1 MSIYEKCPTL
11 QLSDSDV
18 RALAHS
24 LETLPARG
32 SQGERGRGASGTEAS
47 DTQASDT
54 QASDTQASDTQA
66 SDTQASDTQASDGG
80 LHSRSLVIDGH
91 ALDVSDDIVQSVVD
105 MLTRLAEGKGVLVGS
120 VDELMTTGQT
130 AEFLG
135 ISRTYVIQLIDK
147 GLLTAEYRGTHRRI
161 TMGSAI
167 AHAKRT
173 QQLQNRSR

>member
-1 MSIYEKCPTL
+1 MSIYEKRPTL

-18 RALAHS
+18 RALAKS
-24 LETLPARG
+24 LETLPA
-32 SQGERGRGASGTEAS
+32 
-47 DTQASDT
+47 DVDN
-54 QASDTQASDTQA
+54 
-66 SDTQASDTQASDGG
+66 
-80 LHSRSLVIDGH
+80 SLVINGH
-91 ALDVSDDIVQSVVD
+91 ELDVSEDIVQSVID

-147 GLLTAEYRGTHRRI
+147 GLLEAEYRGTHRRI

-173 QQLQNRSR
+173 QQLQKKS

>member
-1 MSIYEKCPTL
+1 MSIYEKRPTL
-11 QLSDSDV
+11 QLSESDV

-24 LETLPARG
+24 LESLAR
-32 SQGERGRGASGTEAS
+32 SEAS
-47 DTQASDT
+47 PLTDPAI
-54 QASDTQASDTQA
+54 
-66 SDTQASDTQASDGG
+66 
-80 LHSRSLVIDGH
+80 RSLVIDGH
-91 ALDVSDDIVQSVVD
+91 VLDVSGDIVQSVVD

-147 GLLTAEYRGTHRRI
+147 GLLEAEYRGTHRRI

-173 QQLQNRSR
+173 QQVQKKS

>member
-1 MSIYEKCPTL
+1 MSIYEKRPTL
-11 QLSDSDV
+11 KLSDSDV

-24 LETLPARG
+24 LESLARQEELNVSSTLANEPRV
-32 SQGERGRGASGTEAS
+32 
-47 DTQASDT
+47 
-54 QASDTQASDTQA
+54 
-66 SDTQASDTQASDGG
+66 
-80 LHSRSLVIDGH
+80 RSLVIDGH
-91 ALDVSDDIVQSVVD
+91 VLDVSGDIVQSVVD
-105 MLTRLAEGKGVLVGS
+105 MLGRLAEGKGVVVGS

-147 GLLTAEYRGTHRRI
+147 GLLEAEYRGTHRRI

-173 QQLQNRSR
+173 QQLQKRS

>member
-1 MSIYEKCPTL
+1 MSIYEKRPTL

-24 LETLPARG
+24 LETLPNPSVHGARE
-32 SQGERGRGASGTEAS
+32 SVDAA
-47 DTQASDT
+47 
-54 QASDTQASDTQA
+54 
-66 SDTQASDTQASDGG
+66 
-80 LHSRSLVIDGH
+80 RSLIIDGH
-91 ALDVSDDIVQSVVD
+91 ALDVSDEIIQSVVD
-105 MLTRLAEGKGVLVGS
+105 MLTRLAEGKGILVGS

-130 AEFLG
+130 ADFLG

-147 GLLTAEYRGTHRRI
+147 GLLEAEYRGTHRRI

-173 QQLQNRSR
+173 QQLQQKR

>member
-1 MSIYEKCPTL
+1 MSIYEKRPTL

-24 LETLPARG
+24 LQIVQGSARNVTP
-32 SQGERGRGASGTEAS
+32 GASS
-47 DTQASDT
+47 PK
-54 QASDTQASDTQA
+54 
-66 SDTQASDTQASDGG
+66 
-80 LHSRSLVIDGH
+80 RSLVIDGH
-91 ALDVSDDIVQSVVD
+91 ALDVSSEIVQSVVD

-135 ISRTYVIQLIDK
+135 ISRTYVIQLVDK
-147 GLLTAEYRGTHRRI
+147 GLLEAEYRGTHRRI
-161 TMGSAI
+161 TMGSAV

-173 QQLQNRSR
+173 QQLQNRS

>member
-1 MSIYEKCPTL
+1 MSIYEKRPTL

-24 LETLPARG
+24 LETLPSSATKIT
-32 SQGERGRGASGTEAS
+32 A
-47 DTQASDT
+47 DTPA
-54 QASDTQASDTQA
+54 
-66 SDTQASDTQASDGG
+66 
-80 LHSRSLVIDGH
+80 LRRSLVIDGH
-91 ALDVSDDIVQSVVD
+91 VLDVSDDIVQSVID
-105 MLTRLAEGKGVLVGS
+105 MLTTLAEGKGVLVGS

-130 AEFLG
+130 ADFLG

-167 AHAKRT
+167 AHAQRT
-173 QQLQNRSR
+173 QPRPQKS

>member
-1 MSIYEKCPTL
+1 MSIYEKRPTL

-24 LETLPARG
+24 LETLP
-32 SQGERGRGASGTEAS
+32 SQSAT
-47 DTQASDT
+47 
-54 QASDTQASDTQA
+54 
-66 SDTQASDTQASDGG
+66 DGG
-80 LHSRSLVIDGH
+80 SASSSVPERSLVIDGH
-91 ALDVSDDIVQSVVD
+91 PLDVSPQIVQSVVD
-105 MLTRLAEGKGVLVGS
+105 MLTRLAEGKGVVVGS

-167 AHAKRT
+167 EHAKRT
-173 QQLQNRSR
+173 EQLQNRPR

>member
-1 MSIYEKCPTL
+1 MSIYEKRATL
-11 QLSDSDV
+11 QLSDSDR

-24 LETLPARG
+24 LETLPG
-32 SQGERGRGASGTEAS
+32 
-47 DTQASDT
+47 DVD
-54 QASDTQASDTQA
+54 
-66 SDTQASDTQASDGG
+66 
-80 LHSRSLVIDGH
+80 HSLVINGH
-91 ALDVSDDIVQSVVD
+91 ELDISENIVQSVID

-147 GLLTAEYRGTHRRI
+147 GLLEAEYRGTHRRI

-173 QQLQNRSR
+173 QQL

>member
-1 MSIYEKCPTL
+1 MSIYEKRPTL

-18 RALAHS
+18 RARAKS
-24 LETLPARG
+24 LETLPA
-32 SQGERGRGASGTEAS
+32 
-47 DTQASDT
+47 DVDN
-54 QASDTQASDTQA
+54 
-66 SDTQASDTQASDGG
+66 
-80 LHSRSLVIDGH
+80 SLVINGH
-91 ALDVSDDIVQSVVD
+91 ELDVSENIVQSVID

-147 GLLTAEYRGTHRRI
+147 GLLEAEYRGTHRRI

-173 QQLQNRSR
+173 QQLQKKS

>member
-1 MSIYEKCPTL
+1 MSIYEKRPTL

-24 LETLPARG
+24 LETLPSTSTPDKGLAAG
-32 SQGERGRGASGTEAS
+32 SSTPPE
-47 DTQASDT
+47 
-54 QASDTQASDTQA
+54 
-66 SDTQASDTQASDGG
+66 
-80 LHSRSLVIDGH
+80 RSLVIDGH
-91 ALDVSDDIVQSVVD
+91 PLDVSPQIVQSVVD

-167 AHAKRT
+167 EHAKRT
-173 QQLQNRSR
+173 KQLQNRAR

>member
-1 MSIYEKCPTL
+1 MSIYEKQPTL

-32 SQGERGRGASGTEAS
+32 SQELPGGRTP
-47 DTQASDT
+47 
-54 QASDTQASDTQA
+54 
-66 SDTQASDTQASDGG
+66 DGG
-80 LHSRSLVIDGH
+80 AIFDAPHSRSLVIDGH
-91 ALDVSDDIVQSVVD
+91 ALDVSDNIVQSVVD

-147 GLLTAEYRGTHRRI
+147 GLLEAEYRGTHRRI

-173 QQLQNRSR
+173 QQLQNKTR

>member
-1 MSIYEKCPTL
+1 MSIYEKRPTL

-18 RALAHS
+18 RALAKS
-24 LETLPARG
+24 LETLPA
-32 SQGERGRGASGTEAS
+32 
-47 DTQASDT
+47 DVDY
-54 QASDTQASDTQA
+54 
-66 SDTQASDTQASDGG
+66 
-80 LHSRSLVIDGH
+80 SLVINGH
-91 ALDVSDDIVQSVVD
+91 ELDVSENIVQSVID

-147 GLLTAEYRGTHRRI
+147 GLLEAEYRGTHRRI

-173 QQLQNRSR
+173 QQLQKKS

>member
-1 MSIYEKCPTL
+1 MSIYEKQPTL

-32 SQGERGRGASGTEAS
+32 CQVLPGGGTPNGGATGDAP
-47 DTQASDT
+47 
-54 QASDTQASDTQA
+54 
-66 SDTQASDTQASDGG
+66 
-80 LHSRSLVIDGH
+80 HSRSLVIDGH

-147 GLLTAEYRGTHRRI
+147 GLLEAEYRGTHRRI

-167 AHAKRT
+167 AHAKRN
-173 QQLQNRSR
+173 QQLQNKIR

>member
-1 MSIYEKCPTL
+1 MSIYEKRPTL

-24 LETLPARG
+24 LETLPTKGAAD
-32 SQGERGRGASGTEAS
+32 QGEDVPA
-47 DTQASDT
+47 
-54 QASDTQASDTQA
+54 
-66 SDTQASDTQASDGG
+66 
-80 LHSRSLVIDGH
+80 RSLIIDGH
-91 ALDVSDDIVQSVVD
+91 PLDVSPDIVQSVVD

-147 GLLTAEYRGTHRRI
+147 GLLVAEYRGTHRRI

-173 QQLQNRSR
+173 QQLQKRSSALN

>member
-1 MSIYEKCPTL
+1 MSIYEKRPTL

-24 LETLPARG
+24 LETLPDPEQLRA
-32 SQGERGRGASGTEAS
+32 TEAQGS
-47 DTQASDT
+47 P
-54 QASDTQASDTQA
+54 
-66 SDTQASDTQASDGG
+66 
-80 LHSRSLVIDGH
+80 RSLIIDGH
-91 ALDVSDDIVQSVVD
+91 TLDVSDEIVQSVVD
-105 MLTRLAEGKGVLVGS
+105 MLTRLAEGKGVVVGS

-147 GLLTAEYRGTHRRI
+147 GLLVAEYRGTHRRI

-173 QQLQNRSR
+173 QQLQQRNTSARD

>member
-1 MSIYEKCPTL
+1 MSIYEKRPTL

-24 LETLPARG
+24 LETLPAKG
-32 SQGERGRGASGTEAS
+32 AADQGEDVPA
-47 DTQASDT
+47 
-54 QASDTQASDTQA
+54 
-66 SDTQASDTQASDGG
+66 
-80 LHSRSLVIDGH
+80 RSLIIDGH
-91 ALDVSDDIVQSVVD
+91 PLDVSPDIVQSVVD

-147 GLLTAEYRGTHRRI
+147 GLLVAEYRGTHRRI

-173 QQLQNRSR
+173 QQLQKRSSALD

>member
-1 MSIYEKCPTL
+1 MSIYEKRPTL

-24 LETLPARG
+24 LETLPAPSARH
-32 SQGERGRGASGTEAS
+32 AS
-47 DTQASDT
+47 DSGAP
-54 QASDTQASDTQA
+54 
-66 SDTQASDTQASDGG
+66 DGDA
-80 LHSRSLVIDGH
+80 HSRSLVIDGH

-173 QQLQNRSR
+173 QQHQNKTR

>member
-1 MSIYEKCPTL
+1 MSIYEKRPTL
-11 QLSDSDV
+11 QLSDWDV
-18 RALAHS
+18 RALAQS
-24 LETLPARG
+24 LETLPSVSRDAPP
-32 SQGERGRGASGTEAS
+32 EAES
-47 DTQASDT
+47 P
-54 QASDTQASDTQA
+54 
-66 SDTQASDTQASDGG
+66 
-80 LHSRSLVIDGH
+80 LRSLVIDGH
-91 ALDVSDDIVQSVVD
+91 ALDVSNEIVQSVVD

-147 GLLTAEYRGTHRRI
+147 GHLEAEYRGTHRRI

-173 QQLQNRSR
+173 QQLQNRI

>member
-1 MSIYEKCPTL
+1 MSIYEKRPTL
-11 QLSDSDV
+11 QLTDSDV

-24 LETLPARG
+24 LETLPSRN
-32 SQGERGRGASGTEAS
+32 GAEGDSAS
-47 DTQASDT
+47 SSSSPLPTSSSSA
-54 QASDTQASDTQA
+54 
-66 SDTQASDTQASDGG
+66 
-80 LHSRSLVIDGH
+80 LPERSLVIDGH
-91 ALDVSDDIVQSVVD
+91 PLDVSPQIVQAVVD

-167 AHAKRT
+167 EHAKRT
-173 QQLQNRSR
+173 QQLQNRAR